1 MFDGNAWINELIGKN
16 WVLIILAYN
25 ILSVVFP
32 DAQWLKRLGS
42 AFADRF
48 PVFKK

>member
-1 MFDGNAWINELIGKN
+1 MKLIGKN
-16 WVLIILAYN
+16 WVLLILLYN
-25 ILSVVFP
+25 ILAVVFP
-32 DAQWLKRLGS
+32 DAQWLKRLGD